1 VVRTRVGWV
10 GVEWD
15 GLGRAAN
22 GLERLM
28 SLRIAVALAAT
39 LGAALLTANPAQA
52 RPDMVGFRGDY
63 SPGTIVVKTG
73 ERRLYLILDQS
84 HAVRYPVGVGRAG
97 KQWAGTTRID
107 GKYRNP
113 AWSPPAE
120 VKHDKPSMPDVIPG
134 GSPHNPMGVA
144 AMTLAGGE
152 YAIHGTNM
160 PGSVGGFVSYGCIRM
175 YNEDITDLYQR
186 VSVGTS
192 VVVTSR

>member
-1 VVRTRVGWV
+1 MRGWNGRPASRLVCRTFAE
-10 GVEWD
+10 VE
-15 GLGRAAN
+15 LG
-22 GLERLM
+22 M
-28 SLRIAVALAAT
+28 SIRIAMVLAAT
-39 LGAALLTANPAQA
+39 IATGVLMSSAAQA
-52 RPDMVGFRGDY
+52 RPEMVGLRGDY
-63 SPGTIVVKTG
+63 TPGTIVVKTN
-73 ERRLYLILDQS
+73 ERRLYLILDS
-84 HAVRYPVGVGRAG
+84 GHAMRYPVGVGKSG

-113 AWSPPAE
+113 AWAPPKE
-120 VKHDKPSMPDVIPG
+120 VKHDKPNIPDLIPG

-175 YNEDITDLYQR
+175 LNADITDLYQR

-192 VVVTSR
+192 VTVTR